1 MGWNVKYKNAQGTF
15 DVGKMFDDF
24 ASECANRVSD
34 VLDALTMACLQTV
47 KECREQPSLD
57 ASHRHEPHQP
67 NYIDDTGILRD
78 SIGYMIYDH
87 GQLYRQD
94 FSGKGSTEG
103 LVAAQTA
110 ASKFPNDIVA
120 VVVAGAYYAL
130 MVESRGY
137 NVITKQCGNLGPT
150 FDKYLKLAFSNS

>member
-1 MGWNVKYKNAQGTF
+1 MAWSVKYKNSKGTF
-15 DVGKMFDDF
+15 DIGKMIDDF
-24 ASECANRVSD
+24 ADKCAERVSD
-34 VLDALTMACLQTV
+34 VLDALTMACLYTV

-67 NYIDDTGILRD
+67 NYIDDTGILRG

-94 FSGKGSTEG
+94 FSGKGSAEG

-137 NVITKQCGNLGPT
+137 NVITKQCGDLGEK
-150 FDKYLKLAFSNS
+150 FNKYLKIVFNS

>member
-1 MGWNVKYKNAQGTF
+1 MTWIVKYKNTKGTF
-15 DVGKMFDDF
+15 DIGQMVDDF
-24 ASECANRVSD
+24 ANACASRMSD
-34 VLDALTMACLQTV
+34 ILDALTMACLYTV
-47 KECREQPSLD
+47 KECREQESLD
-57 ASHRHEPHQP
+57 ASHRHEPHRP
-67 NYIDDTGILRD
+67 NYIDDTGVLRG

-110 ASKFPNDIVA
+110 ASKYPNDIVA

-137 NVITKQCGNLGPT
+137 NVITKQCGDLGEK
-150 FDKYLKLAFSNS
+150 FNRYLKIVFEN